1 MQGMMKLYRQRGLY
15 FQKDKRAVEF
25 KVDDSENSG
34 DVLDK
39 RQEVKSNFKIYYR
52 ARSYIRRQWKLQMAA
67 RTVLV

>member
-1 MQGMMKLYRQRGLY
+1 MLNLKSRCRGWWSY
-15 FQKDKRAVEF
+15 TDREDYTSRKISGAVEF

-52 ARSYIRRQWKLQMAA
+52 ARSYIRRQWKL
-67 RTVLV
+67 